1 MFANEEDELEKPY
14 VDFFSYINK
23 VNVDKQNFSISV
35 QPDVDLRNEEIKEE
49 QLLSTNKISDESS
62 NKNISE
68 NK

>member
-1 MFANEEDELEKPY
+1 MFANEEEELEKPY

-49 QLLSTNKISDESS
+49 QLLSTNKKSDESS
-62 NKNISE
+62 TKNISE